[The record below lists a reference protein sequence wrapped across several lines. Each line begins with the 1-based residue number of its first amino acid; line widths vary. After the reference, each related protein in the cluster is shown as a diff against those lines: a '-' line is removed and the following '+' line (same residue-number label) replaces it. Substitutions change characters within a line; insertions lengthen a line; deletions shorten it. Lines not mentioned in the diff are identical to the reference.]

1 MFEESDYHIADEL
14 IILYIDV
21 FLGEELLQY
30 CEIDNEDLMTITI
43 APTFIESEH
52 QFIIDRHTTLDQLD
66 QLIDDLYDFLDDN
79 C

>member
-14 IILYIDV
+14 IILYIDA

-30 CEIDNEDLMTITI
+30 YEIDNEDLMTITI
-43 APTFIESEH
+43 TPTFIESEH
-52 QFIIDRHTTLDQLD
+52 QSIIDRHTTPDQLD

>member
-1 MFEESDYHIADEL
+1 MFEESDYHLADEL
-14 IILYIDV
+14 IILCIDA

-30 CEIDNEDLMTITI
+30 YEIDNEDLMTITI
-43 APTFIESEH
+43 TPTFIESEYH
-52 QFIIDRHTTLDQLD
+52 FIIDRHTTPDQLD

>member
-14 IILYIDV
+14 IILYIDA

-30 CEIDNEDLMTITI
+30 YEIDNEDLTTI
-43 APTFIESEH
+43 AITPTFIESEH
-52 QFIIDRHTTLDQLD
+52 QFFIDRHTTPDQLD
-66 QLIDDLYDFLDDN
+66 QMIDDLYDFLDEN

>member
-14 IILYIDV
+14 IILYIDA

-30 CEIDNEDLMTITI
+30 YEIDNEDLMTIAI

-52 QFIIDRHTTLDQLD
+52 QFIIDRHTTPDQLD
-66 QLIDDLYDFLDDN
+66 LLIEDLYDLLDEN

>member
-14 IILYIDV
+14 IILYIDA

-30 CEIDNEDLMTITI
+30 YEIDNEDLMTITI
-43 APTFIESEH
+43 VPTFIESEH
-52 QFIIDRHTTLDQLD
+52 QFIIDRHITPDQLD
-66 QLIDDLYDFLDDN
+66 LLIEDLYDFLDDN

>member
-14 IILYIDV
+14 IILYIDA

-30 CEIDNEDLMTITI
+30 YEIDNEDLMTITI
-43 APTFIESEH
+43 VPTFIESEN
-52 QFIIDRHTTLDQLD
+52 QFIIDRHTTPDQLD

>member
-14 IILYIDV
+14 IILYIDA

-30 CEIDNEDLMTITI
+30 YEIDNEDLMTITI
-43 APTFIESEH
+43 TPAFIESDH
-52 QFIIDRHTTLDQLD
+52 QFIIDRHTTPDQLD

>member
-1 MFEESDYHIADEL
+1 MFEESDYHLADEL
-14 IILYIDV
+14 IILYMDA

-30 CEIDNEDLMTITI
+30 YEIDNEDLMTITI
-43 APTFIESEH
+43 VPTFIGSEH
-52 QFIIDRHTTLDQLD
+52 QFIIDRHTTPDQLD

>member
-1 MFEESDYHIADEL
+1 MFEESDHRITDEL
-14 IILYIDV
+14 IILYIDA

-30 CEIDNEDLMTITI
+30 YEIDNEDLTTITVT
-43 APTFIESEH
+43 PTFIESEH
-52 QFIIDRHTTLDQLD
+52 QFIIDRHTAPDQLD

>member
-14 IILYIDV
+14 IILYIDA
-21 FLGEELLQY
+21 FLREELLQY
-30 CEIDNEDLMTITI
+30 YEIDNEDLMTITI
-43 APTFIESEH
+43 VPTFIESEH
-52 QFIIDRHTTLDQLD
+52 QFIIDRHTTPEQLD

>member
-1 MFEESDYHIADEL
+1 MFEESDYHLADEL
-14 IILYIDV
+14 IILYLDA

-30 CEIDNEDLMTITI
+30 YEINNEDLMTITI
-43 APTFIESEH
+43 TPTFIESKR
-52 QFIIDRHTTLDQLD
+52 QFIIDRRTTPDQLD